1 MKPLAIEH
9 YIVTAKSAFA
19 ANNIKNATEDAQRV
33 LRLVPG
39 QADALHIVDSI
50 HDTYVAAAQDALAV
64 GDAATAMEQAQNAIN
79 LKGRDSIAREL
90 LIDAKTLNKAQ
101 NNSVEA
107 DAPAAAE

>member
-1 MKPLAIEH
+1 M
-9 YIVTAKSAFA
+9 
-19 ANNIKNATEDAQRV
+19 
-33 LRLVPG
+33 
-39 QADALHIVDSI
+39 DSI

-64 GDAATAMEQAQNAIN
+64 GDVATAMEQAQNAIN